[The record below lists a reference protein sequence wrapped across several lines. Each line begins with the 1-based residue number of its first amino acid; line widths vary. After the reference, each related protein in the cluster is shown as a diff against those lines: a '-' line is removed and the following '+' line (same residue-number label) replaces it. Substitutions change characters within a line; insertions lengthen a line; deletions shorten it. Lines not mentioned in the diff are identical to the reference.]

1 MGELRDLLRTVR
13 PHQWIKNL
21 VLFAGLIF
29 AGGLVD
35 PELIR
40 LAGSGFIVFCMLS
53 GAVYIVND
61 IVDLENDRKHPEK
74 KMRPLASGDLP
85 IALAVGAGVALA
97 GGGLAWA
104 YGTHVTFGH
113 VSLGYLLLNVLYS
126 LVLRRMVILD
136 VMSIAVGF
144 VLRAAASVEVLRVA
158 APDTKLSPWLLIC
171 TFFLAL
177 FLGLGKRRAEAIS
190 LGEGGSKHRSTLDQ
204 YPIVFVDGLIGIV
217 TASTIV
223 SYSIYTIWPGT
234 VEKIGSAG
242 LVYTIPFVVYG
253 LFRYLFL
260 VLAAGGGAKPSKA
273 LTSDTH
279 LAVTVLL
286 WVGVVICVLYSS

>member
-1 MGELRDLLRTVR
+1 MGQLRDLLRTLR

-29 AGGLVD
+29 AGGLTD

-40 LAGSGFIVFCMLS
+40 LAGSGFIVFCLLS

-74 KMRPLASGDLP
+74 RMRPLASGELS
-85 IALAVGAGVALA
+85 ISLAAAAGVVAAA
-97 GGGLAWA
+97 GGLVWA
-104 YGTHVTFGH
+104 YSIHGIFGH
-113 VSLGYLLLNVLYS
+113 VSLSYLLLNILYS

-136 VMSIAVGF
+136 VMAIAIGF
-144 VLRAAASVEVLRVA
+144 VLRAAASVEVLRIA

-177 FLGLGKRRAEAIS
+177 FLALGKRRAESIS
-190 LGEGGSKHRSTLDQ
+190 LGGSAGEHRTTLDH
-204 YPIVFVDGLIGIV
+204 YPVEFVDALIGIV
-217 TASTIV
+217 TAATIV

-253 LFRYLFL
+253 LFRYFLL
-260 VLAAGGGAKPSKA
+260 VLAAGGGGKPSKA
-273 LTSDTH
+273 LTSDAH
-279 LAVTVLL
+279 LGVAVLL
-286 WVGVVICVLYSS
+286 WVGVVIYVLYLS

>member
-1 MGELRDLLRTVR
+1 MGQLRGLLKTLR

-29 AGGLVD
+29 AGGLAD
-35 PELIR
+35 SELIG
-40 LAGSGFIVFCMLS
+40 LATSGFVVFCMLS
-53 GAVYIVND
+53 GAVYIIND
-61 IVDLENDRKHPEK
+61 IVDLKNDRRHPEK
-74 KMRPLASGDLP
+74 KLRPLASGELSM
-85 IALAVGAGVALA
+85 
-97 GGGLAWA
+97 GLAAVTGVLAAAAGLVWA
-104 YGTHVTFGH
+104 YSIHPSFAH

-126 LVLRRMVILD
+126 VVLRRVVILD
-136 VMSIAVGF
+136 VMSIAIGF
-144 VLRAAASVEVLRVA
+144 VLRAVASVEVLRAVA
-158 APDTKLSPWLLIC
+158 PGTELSPWLLVC

-177 FLGLGKRRAEAIS
+177 FLALGKRRAEAIS
-190 LGEGGSKHRSTLDQ
+190 LGDVAGGHRTTLDH

-260 VLAAGGGAKPSKA
+260 VLAGGGGAKPSKA

-279 LAVTVLL
+279 LAVAVLL
-286 WVGVVICVLYSS
+286 WVGVVIYVLYSS

>member
-1 MGELRDLLRTVR
+1 MGTLGSLLRTLR
-13 PHQWIKNL
+13 PDQWIKNL

-29 AGGLVD
+29 AGGLTD
-35 PELIR
+35 PELIG
-40 LAGSGFIVFCMLS
+40 LAISGFIVFCMLS
-53 GAVYIVND
+53 GAVYVIND
-61 IVDLENDRKHPEK
+61 MVDLESDRKHPEK
-74 KMRPLASGDLP
+74 RIRPLASGELSM
-85 IALAVGAGVALA
+85 ALAATVAVGAAA
-97 GGGLAWA
+97 GGLAWA
-104 YGTHVTFGH
+104 YSIHMTFGH

-126 LVLRRMVILD
+126 LILRRMVILD
-136 VMSIAVGF
+136 VMSIAIGF

-158 APDTKLSPWLLIC
+158 APDTELSPWLLIC

-177 FLGLGKRRAEAIS
+177 FLGLGKRRAESIS
-190 LGEGGSKHRSTLDQ
+190 LGGDAGGHRAALDH

-217 TASTIV
+217 TASTVI

-234 VEKIGSAG
+234 VQKIGSAD

-260 VLAAGGGAKPSKA
+260 VLAGDGGAKPSKA

-279 LAVTVLL
+279 LAIAVVL

>member
-1 MGELRDLLRTVR
+1 MGQLRGLLRTLR

-29 AGGLVD
+29 AGGLAD
-35 PELIR
+35 GELIG
-40 LAGSGFIVFCMLS
+40 LATSGFVVFCILS
-53 GAVYIVND
+53 GGVYIIND
-61 IVDLENDRKHPEK
+61 IVDLKSDRIHPEK
-74 KMRPLASGDLP
+74 RMRPIASGDLT
-85 IALAVGAGVALA
+85 IGLAAVAGLA
-97 GGGLAWA
+97 AAVGGLAWA
-104 YGTHVTFGH
+104 YSIHPTFGH

-126 LVLRRMVILD
+126 VVLRRMVVLD
-136 VMSIAVGF
+136 VMSIAIGF
-144 VLRAAASVEVLRVA
+144 VLRAVASVEVLRAA
-158 APDTKLSPWLLIC
+158 APGTELSPWLLVC

-190 LGEGGSKHRSTLDQ
+190 LGDVGGGHRATLDH
-204 YPIVFVDGLIGIV
+204 YPIVFVDALIGIV
-217 TASTIV
+217 TAATIV
-223 SYSIYTIWPGT
+223 SYSIYTIWSGT

-260 VLAAGGGAKPSKA
+260 VLAGGGGAKPSRA

-279 LAVTVLL
+279 LAVAVLL
-286 WVGVVICVLYSS
+286 WVGVVIYILYSS